1 MSSLAD
7 RIKIMRMLRGSSSTG
22 VDSDV
27 NDDNNDFH
35 HPDIS
40 LSIQF
45 ILNCGG
51 EIAGSCQG
59 GKWEKVMPCLYLLH
73 QAKNDSNNF
82 IHSCCIFTKVQHQVP
97 LTSSIRL
104 ATFLMKLACH
114 TLPVE
119 TIVSV

>member
-7 RIKIMRMLRGSSSTG
+7 RIKTMRMLRGSSSTG
-22 VDSDV
+22 VVSDV

-59 GKWEKVMPCLYLLH
+59 GKWEKVMSCL
-73 QAKNDSNNF
+73 
-82 IHSCCIFTKVQHQVP
+82 
-97 LTSSIRL
+97 
-104 ATFLMKLACH
+104 
-114 TLPVE
+114 
-119 TIVSV
+119 